1 MKIQTIFR
9 QYSGNI
15 QIFPANF
22 QTIFRQYSGNIQDF
36 ENSGNIQAIFRQY
49 SGNIQTAIVGQ
60 LCRIQPS
67 FSGSEKPGF
76 RWSFPMFP
84 MLGVWVSLQIRIM
97 LLFPLAPTPAPLPAK
112 GLILAKHS
120 YRTQAPESRV
130 VAGART
136 PSDALPRCCS
146 PCVRSRG
153 FLSRAFVACCFG
165 AWRWCAE
172 AGVSKIV

>member
-1 MKIQTIFR
+1 MK
-9 QYSGNI
+9 
-15 QIFPANF
+15 
-22 QTIFRQYSGNIQDF
+22 
-36 ENSGNIQAIFRQY
+36 IQAIFRQY

-60 LCRIQPS
+60 LCKIQPS